1 MKAAQK
7 EKEKSEKEAQ
17 KAATAPADSTKTT
30 KKEDKIDESEISPN
44 EYFKLRSAAVNE
56 LKKSEVNHPYP
67 HKFHV
72 SSSLEDFIEKYSNLK
87 DGEML
92 ENESLSVAGRVHAI
106 RESGAKLIF
115 YDVRGEGVK
124 IQVMANAK
132 LYSSEEAFAADTDKI
147 RRGDIVGIDGYPG
160 KTKKGELS
168 VIPRNVSRHRII
180 FSSNFIM

>member
-1 MKAAQK
+1 MKLAHR
-7 EKEKSEKEAQ
+7 EKEKQEKDAQ
-17 KAATAPADSTKTT
+17 KAAAAVEKDP
-30 KKEDKIDESEISPN
+30 KKESSKFDESEISPN
-44 EYFKLRSAAVNE
+44 EYFKLRSTTVNE
-56 LKKSEVNHPYP
+56 LKKSPETHPYP

-72 SSSLEDFIEKYSNLK
+72 SSSLEDFIAKYSNLQ
-87 DGEML
+87 DGDML
-92 ENESLSVAGRVHAI
+92 ENEPLSVAGRVHAI

-132 LYSSEEAFAADTDKI
+132 LYSSEEKFAIDTDRI

-168 VIPRNVSRHRII
+168 VIPKNA
-180 FSSNFIM
+180 SS

>member
-1 MKAAQK
+1 MKRRLKVQQK
-7 EKEKSEKEAQ
+7 EKEKLEKDAQ
-17 KAATAPADSTKTT
+17 KEKVEVSD
-30 KKEDKIDESEISPN
+30 KKKDGKINEEEISPN
-44 EYFKLRSAAVNE
+44 EYFKLRSAAVTD
-56 LKKSEVNHPYP
+56 LKTNPKTHPYP

-72 SSSLEDFIEKYSNLK
+72 SSSLEDFIAKYSGLK

-92 ENESLSVAGRVHAI
+92 ENEMLSVAGRVHAI

-132 LYSSEEAFAADTDKI
+132 LYSSEEAFATELDKI
-147 RRGDIVGIDGYPG
+147 RRGDIIGINGYPG

-168 VIPRNVSRHRII
+168 VIPKTVRKS
-180 FSSNFIM
+180 

>member
-17 KAATAPADSTKTT
+17 KAATDDTKTA

-44 EYFKLRSAAVNE
+44 EYFKLRSAAVDE

-72 SSSLEDFIEKYSNLK
+72 SSSLEDFIAKYSSLK

-168 VIPRNVSRHRII
+168 VIPRNVSRHD
-180 FSSNFIM
+180 

>member
-7 EKEKSEKEAQ
+7 EKEKTEKEAQ
-17 KAATAPADSTKTT
+17 KAATVTADDTKTA
-30 KKEDKIDESEISPN
+30 KKDDKIDESEISPN

-72 SSSLEDFIEKYSNLK
+72 SSSLEDFIAKYSSLK

-168 VIPRNVSRHRII
+168 VIPRNVSRHD
-180 FSSNFIM
+180 